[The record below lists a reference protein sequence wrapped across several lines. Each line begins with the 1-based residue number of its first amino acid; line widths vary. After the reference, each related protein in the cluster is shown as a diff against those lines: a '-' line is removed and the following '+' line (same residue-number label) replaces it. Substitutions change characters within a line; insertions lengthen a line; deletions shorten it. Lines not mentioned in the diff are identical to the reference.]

1 MGLPIVDADGM
12 GRAFP
17 SLEHVIPTLHGGAA
31 TPLAMTDEH
40 GNAVVL
46 TTQTNDWCE
55 ALMRAATVASG
66 CAVTVALYPMTGKQA
81 RERLIPGVISLAENL
96 GRVVR
101 DARTEHRSAAD
112 AVVAYRGG
120 RTLLEGKVTGIRR
133 TNADGFTLGSVDLQ
147 GLGSWTGHEMTIEFQ
162 NENIVAIRDGQV
174 VASVPDLIVCMTTDS
189 GHPVPA
195 EEVKYGYRL
204 SVLGLPCDHR
214 WRTPAGLALV
224 GPRAFGY
231 DTDFEPV
238 EALSHS
244 GFRQ

>member
-1 MGLPIVDADGM
+1 
-12 GRAFP
+12 
-17 SLEHVIPTLHGGAA
+17 
-31 TPLAMTDEH
+31 
-40 GNAVVL
+40 
-46 TTQTNDWCE
+46 
-55 ALMRAATVASG
+55 
-66 CAVTVALYPMTGKQA
+66 
-81 RERLIPGVISLAENL
+81 
-96 GRVVR
+96 
-101 DARTEHRSAAD
+101 
-112 AVVAYRGG
+112 
-120 RTLLEGKVTGIRR
+120 
-133 TNADGFTLGSVDLQ
+133 
-147 GLGSWTGHEMTIEFQ
+147 
-162 NENIVAIRDGQV
+162 V